1 MLSKTVTQAMGYGY
15 DRLNSSVFSLSVNT
29 PSEGA
34 DLTCAERL
42 FQASGAAAEK
52 PRSPNFNRVLG
63 RLMFKPSAERK
74 RLAEVLSDNRTT
86 SSHRYFGAQP

>member
-1 MLSKTVTQAMGYGY
+1 MLSNTVTQAMGYGY
-15 DRLNSSVFSLSVNT
+15 DRLKSSVFSLSVNT

-52 PRSPNFNRVLG
+52 PRSPNL
-63 RLMFKPSAERK
+63 
-74 RLAEVLSDNRTT
+74 
-86 SSHRYFGAQP
+86 